1 MDNPRL
7 LEFENLI
14 REMEASI
21 AHLAIPDIFPWIM
34 YLLPGSLT
42 GRIFH
47 LDLQKKTIHKF
58 LNYFNKEI
66 EEHRATLDRDDPR
79 DLIDGYLMMMEEKA
93 DDPNNTFSEKDLA
106 ILVLDLFLAGS
117 ETTTNTLTWLFYYLA
132 TYPEVQQ
139 KMQAEIDEVLP
150 KGTLATLD
158 NKLRM
163 PYTEAVIHETLR
175 KSSLAATGAQHVATR
190 DTQLGGYYIPKGT
203 IVMGAQETVHH
214 DLRYWD
220 RPDKFLPERWL
231 DQQGKFTTKK
241 EGFLPFGVGKRSCL
255 GEALARMELFIFST
269 TVFQS
274 LTFSQ
279 PPGKRIDLRYEPK
292 VIFTHNPKIQ
302 DVLITVRPGF

>member
-1 MDNPRL
+1 MDDPRL
-7 LEFENLI
+7 LEFENLT
-14 REMEASI
+14 RELMESI

-42 GRIFH
+42 RRIFH
-47 LDLQKKTIHKF
+47 LDLQKKTIHNF

-93 DDPNNTFSEKDLA
+93 DDPDNTFSEKDLA
-106 ILVLDLFLAGS
+106 ILVLDLFFAGS

-139 KMQAEIDEVLP
+139 KMQAEIDEILP

-158 NKLRM
+158 DKLSIG
-163 PYTEAVIHETLR
+163 YTRH
-175 KSSLAATGAQHVATR
+175 
-190 DTQLGGYYIPKGT
+190 YCY
-203 IVMGAQETVHH
+203 GAQERPYTSRPSV
-214 DLRYWD
+214 LD

-231 DQQGKFTTKK
+231 WINRGSSPPRKK
-241 EGFLPFGVGKRSCL
+241 AFHSVWVN
-255 GEALARMELFIFST
+255 ALVRERLWRRMELFIFST

-274 LTFSQ
+274 LTSLSTTWQ
-279 PPGKRIDLRYEPK
+279 ED
-292 VIFTHNPKIQ
+292 
-302 DVLITVRPGF
+302 